1 MLSPRGWWMLLL
13 TLVVGTIG
21 GVMALRGS
29 STLLLVCVAIA
40 FWYVWEWATF
50 CYYARITVRGLR
62 LQRTVI
68 DDRGPVTT
76 LWAGQSYHVSVR
88 VRLDRG
94 RLPFVII
101 SDRSPAGAVI
111 TEGQPRFSGQLR
123 AEFPVA
129 WKYRIRCDRIGVVR
143 FEGARV
149 RLADLQGLFYFET
162 FVRDPVEYFALPAL
176 TSLHSSRRG
185 DKRFNMLPPPGVHR
199 FRRPGTGSEL
209 LELRDYRPGDPP
221 KRIAWKISA
230 RKDELIT
237 REFESEVPL
246 RCTLLLDASSATRI
260 GTPGDT
266 ALARFCIIA
275 AGVAQTAIGNRDL
288 VGLAICTDD
297 AVTYLPPARSST
309 QLIAILGQLARAAAL
324 QPQVATDDIKGL
336 IARAHALATDVYPD
350 LMSPTINRFP
360 LWLPWL
366 APQPAYVPRP
376 RGGVRRSL
384 WQRLRNVNLPS
395 ARRRYAWR
403 KRLAALV
410 TAKYALPAGTLALM
424 LDDNAACAWHLQRL
438 LAEHRVPFDV
448 RSDNAG
454 QDALAIEQQARA
466 LTRAVSRGRDNELF
480 VLMGDYVGRSGR
492 LTELLRSVRVARA
505 KHHQVLVVQPGRAAE
520 DETKLSDGLT
530 AAELVTFAE
539 KQQPTRAWQTTRRA
553 FGRLGV
559 PLAPADA
566 GDPVRLIL
574 HRLEQLRLIQG
585 AGRR

>member
-1 MLSPRGWWMLLL
+1 MLTSRGWWMLVL
-13 TLVVGTIG
+13 TLVVGMIG

-29 STLLLVCVAIA
+29 STLLLVCVAVA
-40 FWYVWEWATF
+40 LWYTWEWAVF
-50 CYYARITVRGLR
+50 CHHARITGRRLR
-62 LQRTVI
+62 LQRHVI

-76 LWAGQSYHVSVR
+76 LWAGQSYRVSVR
-88 VRLDRG
+88 IALERG
-94 RLPFVII
+94 RLPFVVL
-101 SDRSPAGAVI
+101 SDRWPVGATI
-111 TEGQPRFSGQLR
+111 SEGQPRHVG
-123 AEFPVA
+123 AVA
-129 WKYRIRCDRIGVVR
+129 ADTTIAWQYRMRCDRVGVVR
-143 FEGARV
+143 FEGV
-149 RLADLQGLFYFET
+149 WLRLADLQGLFYFET
-162 FVRDPVEYFALPAL
+162 FLRDPVEYFALPAL
-176 TSLHSSRRG
+176 TALRSSRRG

-230 RKDELIT
+230 RKDELII

-246 RCTLLLDASSATRI
+246 RCTLILDASSVTRR
-260 GTPGDT
+260 GPPGET

-275 AGVAQTAIGNRDL
+275 AGVAQTAIGHRDL

-297 AVTYLPPARSST
+297 ACTYLPPARSST
-309 QLIAILGQLARAAAL
+309 HLIAILGQLARAAAL
-324 QPQVATDDIKGL
+324 QPQVATNDTKALL
-336 IARAHALATDVYPD
+336 ILAHALAQDVYPD
-350 LMSPTINRFP
+350 LMAPTINQFP

-366 APQPAYVPRP
+366 APQPIYVSRP
-376 RGGVRRSL
+376 NGGIRRSL
-384 WQRLRNVNLPS
+384 WQRLRSINSPS

-410 TAKYALPAGTLALM
+410 TAKYALPPGTLALM
-424 LDDNAACAWHLQRL
+424 LDDDSACAWHLQRL

-448 RSDNAG
+448 PIEIAG
-454 QDALAIEQQARA
+454 HDAPAIAQQARA

-480 VLMGDYVGRSGR
+480 VLMGDYVQRSGG

-505 KHHQVLVVQPGRAAE
+505 RHHQVLVVQPGRVADDIGA
-520 DETKLSDGLT
+520 LSDGL
-530 AAELVTFAE
+530 AAAQLVALAE
-539 KQQPTRAWQTTRRA
+539 QQRSARAWQATRRA